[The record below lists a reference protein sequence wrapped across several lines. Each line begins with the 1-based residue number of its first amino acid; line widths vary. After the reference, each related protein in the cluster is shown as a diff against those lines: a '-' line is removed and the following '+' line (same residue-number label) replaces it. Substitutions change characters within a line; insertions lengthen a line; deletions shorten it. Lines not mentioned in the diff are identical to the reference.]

1 MDRTLLRLIFGE
13 ILAAGH
19 VSASARVALLS
30 APHAED
36 DPANAAEDILRELG
50 IENIERISV
59 AEFDTKDA
67 LERSAGEIIG
77 EARTGAFDF
86 VIDNHASVHAFN
98 MARCIEGLF
107 LMTCAPGLIL
117 AHHQPHFGGGYLA
130 VQSEYFEDVA
140 AFNELD
146 VLYSGTM
153 IDGRLSANGT
163 GFATDAHKAT
173 PDRNRYFYVLRKTDE
188 RAFTLPYQ
196 GQVAGRALGIF
207 GFEKHYLASGEGYR
221 YKAVHAESMAQQ
233 VSRGHAFKLLMR
245 QVLARAGLKR
255 G

>member
-1 MDRTLLRLIFGE
+1 MDGTLLRLIIGE

-30 APHAED
+30 APHAEE
-36 DPANAAEDILRELG
+36 DPADTAEDILRELG
-50 IENIERISV
+50 VENVERISV
-59 AEFDTKDA
+59 AEFDAGDA
-67 LERSAGEIIG
+67 LDRSAGETIG
-77 EARTGAFDF
+77 DVRTGAFDF

-107 LMTCAPGLIL
+107 LLTRAPGLIL
-117 AHHQPHFGGGYLA
+117 AHHQPHLGSGYLA

-146 VLYSGTM
+146 VLYAGTM
-153 IDGRLSANGT
+153 IDGRLSANGA
-163 GFATDAHKAT
+163 GFTADIHKAT
-173 PDRNRYFYVLRKTDE
+173 PDRNYYFYVLRKTDE
-188 RAFTLPYQ
+188 RDFTLPYQ

-221 YKAVHAESMAQQ
+221 YRALRAGSMTRE
-233 VSRGHAFKLLMR
+233 VSKGHAFKLLMR
-245 QVLARAGLKR
+245 QVFARVGLRR